1 MLKTRLTYIANTI
14 APRITKWRYPLC
26 PIYCTAVKGVFVL
39 YITSD
44 TFRSTAHKIEH
55 FYKFTIKIVFV
66 LHQNE
71 GVCWKSIPNAREI
84 SRDTPEFWW
93 SAAIR
98 AGMLERREKRRGG
111 KGNFGCTISV
121 FAKEVIVSYLTSKA
135 CQWQSFAI
143 EINSFLKCS

>member
-84 SRDTPEFWW
+84 SRDPPEFCW
-93 SAAIR
+93 SVAIR
-98 AGMLERREKRRGG
+98 GHASGKVSPLKYLFKMLIRGHPY
-111 KGNFGCTISV
+111 IM
-121 FAKEVIVSYLTSKA
+121 
-135 CQWQSFAI
+135 
-143 EINSFLKCS
+143 